1 MCEGIRFMHDND
13 VRHRDIKPQNIL
25 IKDDIVKVAD
35 FGLSRFVDRDTTTLT
50 STSLAAGTLGYMPPE
65 YSKGKFKD
73 GTIQGDIY
81 MAGKTLYYLFSN
93 GGDVSNVRIN
103 RVPLPIATIVEKATQ
118 NPEDR
123 YSSLTPIIDA
133 LNEFKSSLEAID
145 QPKSIKRLRK
155 NIRKEALNIEE
166 IYKHIISLPEESM
179 KWGNSIRQLS
189 KGRFSRNVKT

>member
-1 MCEGIRFMHDND
+1 M
-13 VRHRDIKPQNIL
+13 
-25 IKDDIVKVAD
+25 AD

-103 RVPLPIATIVEKATQ
+103 RVPLPIATIVEK
-118 NPEDR
+118 
-123 YSSLTPIIDA
+123 
-133 LNEFKSSLEAID
+133 
-145 QPKSIKRLRK
+145 QPKKILKIVIPPLPQLLMLSMNSNLHLKRL
-155 NIRKEALNIEE
+155 IGSLN
-166 IYKHIISLPEESM
+166 
-179 KWGNSIRQLS
+179 R
-189 KGRFSRNVKT
+189 